1 MKKALSKLILNYLL
15 GWKITGNKNLSK
27 DKVKKAVLISAP
39 HTHWFDLFLGLFVKG
54 AIGFKSNFL
63 AKEELFVFPTSLFL
77 KYYGGIPVNR
87 SSKNNLVQYIAN
99 LFDKKK
105 EFRISLSPEGTR
117 ASVKKFKTGFYYI
130 AKTAKVPIIMI
141 TMDYKN
147 KKSFISDPFYPTED
161 IKKDFEYIEGFFSGV
176 VGKVEKN
183 SFRVD

>member
-1 MKKALSKLILNYLL
+1 M
-15 GWKITGNKNLSK
+15 
-27 DKVKKAVLISAP
+27 
-39 HTHWFDLFLGLFVKG
+39 
-54 AIGFKSNFL
+54 
-63 AKEELFVFPTSLFL
+63 
-77 KYYGGIPVNR
+77 
-87 SSKNNLVQYIAN
+87 N

-117 ASVKKFKTGFYYI
+117 ASVKQFKTGFYYI
-130 AKTAKVPIIMI
+130 AKTAEVPIIMI

-147 KKSFISDPFYPTED
+147 KKSFISKAFYPSED

>member
-1 MKKALSKLILNYLL
+1 MFPRPHPH
-15 GWKITGNKNLSK
+15 NLRPETYTQMTMPTK

-39 HTHWFDLFLGLFVKG
+39 HTHWLDLFLGLFVKG

-63 AKEELFVFPTSLFL
+63 AKKELFVFPTSLFL

-87 SSKNNLVQYIAN
+87 SSKNNFVQYIAN

-117 ASVKKFKTGFYYI
+117 ANVKKFKTGFYYI

-141 TMDYKN
+141 TMDYKK
-147 KKSFISDPFYPTED
+147 KKSY
-161 IKKDFEYIEGFFSGV
+161 IKFCIMITFMIVYTLLGFLVFGGWTFFEI
-176 VGKVEKN
+176 
-183 SFRVD
+183 